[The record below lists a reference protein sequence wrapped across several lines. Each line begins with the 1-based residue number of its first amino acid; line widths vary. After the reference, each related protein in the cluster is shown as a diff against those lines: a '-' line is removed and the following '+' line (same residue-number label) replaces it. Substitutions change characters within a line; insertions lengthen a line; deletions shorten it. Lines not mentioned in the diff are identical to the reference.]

1 MLHYIEAAGADRR
14 PAAASSFHP
23 SRAAALEKAQHALNR
38 QQRRE
43 TDLKRLC
50 STATP
55 HRPVASFSKRRRLY
69 PHSGS
74 YSFFHKKNPDRSFSS
89 GFCRGFMFSHSYL
102 CRRRHKVAMIAEPN
116 WTFASRFLR
125 RKAPAEWRIYEKK
138 QPHRE
143 GFVPDTAVLISV
155 YYVRS
160 DSAAP
165 AQIMAT
171 PAFDCG
177 ACSDT

>member
-1 MLHYIEAAGADRR
+1 MKRMCLGTFSRRGAV
-14 PAAASSFHP
+14 
-23 SRAAALEKAQHALNR
+23 ALATIYPCAELRILKAER
-38 QQRRE
+38 
-43 TDLKRLC
+43 
-50 STATP
+50 
-55 HRPVASFSKRRRLY
+55 FLY
-69 PHSGS
+69 VW
-74 YSFFHKKNPDRSFSS
+74 KRSFL
-89 GFCRGFMFSHSYL
+89 YD
-102 CRRRHKVAMIAEPN
+102 
-116 WTFASRFLR
+116 
-125 RKAPAEWRIYEKK
+125 EKK

>member
-1 MLHYIEAAGADRR
+1 MITLPLPYPIVNRFSQNTCEHSMKKVQFTRAIRKIASSMLS
-14 PAAASSFHP
+14 AASQLIF
-23 SRAAALEKAQHALNR
+23 A
-38 QQRRE
+38 
-43 TDLKRLC
+43 
-50 STATP
+50 
-55 HRPVASFSKRRRLY
+55 
-69 PHSGS
+69 
-74 YSFFHKKNPDRSFSS
+74 HKKVRVNCNIKS
-89 GFCRGFMFSHSYL
+89 
-102 CRRRHKVAMIAEPN
+102 
-116 WTFASRFLR
+116 
-125 RKAPAEWRIYEKK
+125 

-177 ACSDT
+177 VCSDT

>member
-1 MLHYIEAAGADRR
+1 M
-14 PAAASSFHP
+14 
-23 SRAAALEKAQHALNR
+23 
-38 QQRRE
+38 
-43 TDLKRLC
+43 
-50 STATP
+50 
-55 HRPVASFSKRRRLY
+55 
-69 PHSGS
+69 
-74 YSFFHKKNPDRSFSS
+74 KKS
-89 GFCRGFMFSHSYL
+89 
-102 CRRRHKVAMIAEPN
+102 
-116 WTFASRFLR
+116 
-125 RKAPAEWRIYEKK
+125 

-177 ACSDT
+177 VCSDT

>member
-1 MLHYIEAAGADRR
+1 M
-14 PAAASSFHP
+14 
-23 SRAAALEKAQHALNR
+23 K
-38 QQRRE
+38 
-43 TDLKRLC
+43 KR
-50 STATP
+50 
-55 HRPVASFSKRRRLY
+55 
-69 PHSGS
+69 
-74 YSFFHKKNPDRSFSS
+74 
-89 GFCRGFMFSHSYL
+89 
-102 CRRRHKVAMIAEPN
+102 
-116 WTFASRFLR
+116 
-125 RKAPAEWRIYEKK
+125 

>member
-1 MLHYIEAAGADRR
+1 MITLPLPYSIV
-14 PAAASSFHP
+14 
-23 SRAAALEKAQHALNR
+23 NR
-38 QQRRE
+38 
-43 TDLKRLC
+43 
-50 STATP
+50 
-55 HRPVASFSKRRRLY
+55 FSQ
-69 PHSGS
+69 
-74 YSFFHKKNPDRSFSS
+74 NT
-89 GFCRGFMFSHSYL
+89 CEEFM
-102 CRRRHKVAMIAEPN
+102 K
-116 WTFASRFLR
+116 
-125 RKAPAEWRIYEKK
+125 KK

-165 AQIMAT
+165 DQIMAT

>member
-1 MLHYIEAAGADRR
+1 M
-14 PAAASSFHP
+14 
-23 SRAAALEKAQHALNR
+23 K
-38 QQRRE
+38 
-43 TDLKRLC
+43 
-50 STATP
+50 
-55 HRPVASFSKRRRLY
+55 
-69 PHSGS
+69 
-74 YSFFHKKNPDRSFSS
+74 
-89 GFCRGFMFSHSYL
+89 
-102 CRRRHKVAMIAEPN
+102 
-116 WTFASRFLR
+116 
-125 RKAPAEWRIYEKK
+125 KK

-160 DSAAP
+160 DSAAL